1 MDNLVSFS
9 GLAGDEDIGDLV
21 FFVGVSDGFK
31 EIPIFKEFFIFFSFF
46 HAGISD
52 NMVEGLSIKSPE
64 LAVAFRSDGGSSG
77 CVIEESEFS
86 EIFTW
91 LIGFEIFGL
100 WLIRVLFEAIKF
112 TRFYDVEFISF
123 FSLINDP
130 FSGAEFSLFHGGH
143 DDLLFLLIKIAK
155 HENFIKSLLNFLFY
169 LIRFGDDS
177 WFKIFLLIKLSIDFS
192 RDRCSL
198 LFWISCFNHYFLNGI
213 MIFFRI
219 RR

>member
-1 MDNLVSFS
+1 MENLVSFS
-9 GLAGDEDIGDLV
+9 GLAGDEDISNFV

-31 EIPIFKEFFIFFSFF
+31 EIPIFEEFFIFFSLF

-64 LAVAFRSDGGSSG
+64 LAIGFRSDGGGSWG
-77 CVIEESEFS
+77 VIEESEFS
-86 EIFTW
+86 EIFTR
-91 LIGFEIFGL
+91 LIGLEVFGL
-100 WLIRVLFEAIKF
+100 WLIRILFETIKF

-130 FSGAEFSLFHGGH
+130 LTWAEFSLFHGCH
-143 DDLLFLLIKIAK
+143 DDLLFLLIKVAK

-192 RDRCSL
+192 RNRCSL
-198 LFWISCFNHYFLNGI
+198 LFWISCFNLYFLNSI

-219 RR
+219 RW